1 LTWITKKQF
10 NVIFVG
16 KIRKR
21 ASVCFKQTELL
32 HVQSIVLENLKDEGE

>member
-1 LTWITKKQF
+1 MKWTKKQYLA
-10 NVIFVG
+10 IFVE

-32 HVQSIVLENLKDEGE
+32 HVQSTVLENLKDEGE